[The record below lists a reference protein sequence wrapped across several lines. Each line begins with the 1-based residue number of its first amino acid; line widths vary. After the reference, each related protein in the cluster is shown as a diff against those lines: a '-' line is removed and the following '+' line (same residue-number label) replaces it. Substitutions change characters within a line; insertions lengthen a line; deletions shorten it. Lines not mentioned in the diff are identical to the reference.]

1 MTPTTIVLFDA
12 NTQNITHFFNLLE
25 GHFDILSVRFN
36 SLPEVRK
43 NQIAA
48 FFILCMRP
56 DDAVYDKVAD
66 LNLRFSHIPVVLF
79 SPSPQPEEVTFA
91 VAQGVKGYFKLDTD
105 EKPLLEWLDNLNPV
119 KPNHSVWGW
128 LKSKLQKVLKPK
140 QHKGL
145 SKMVMAQNNVLPLV
159 EIRNMVS
166 HIPVFNEEAP
176 QYFANLQTIFHQ
188 NEENTHEKVI
198 KVRFFGNF
206 EVQIG
211 HHILS
216 IKNGALLLAYL
227 LFNHSKPIHKQR
239 IIDRFWPDSTH
250 DAARNCLNSTIF
262 GLRRAFNDVAP
273 NQSIIIFQNEHY
285 AIHPDWRVETDA
297 DSFQWHWRNARD
309 IERTQGLKAAL
320 PHFTSLIV
328 LHKDDFLV
336 NFPNIE
342 WALSERDTF
351 RERYLQVLQHVA
363 DFNLNDKN
371 YVAAIEY
378 YQEILKTDDCLEE
391 IHCKLM
397 TCYSALKMKDRAMRQ
412 YKRCVDTLKKVQLS
426 PSRETHEWQ
435 ERIGAL

>member
-1 MTPTTIVLFDA
+1 MTPTTIVLFDH
-12 NTQNITHFFNLLE
+12 NTQNVAYFLNLLE

-43 NQIAA
+43 NQITA

-56 DDAVYDKVAD
+56 DDAVYEKIAD
-66 LNLRFSHIPVVLF
+66 LNLRFSHIPIVLF

-91 VAQGVKGYFKLDTD
+91 VAQGVKAYFKLDTD
-105 EKPLLEWLDNLNPV
+105 EKPLLEWLNALNPFQP
-119 KPNHSVWGW
+119 KYSVWGW
-128 LKSKLQKVLKPK
+128 LKSKLQKFLKPT
-140 QHKGL
+140 QHRGL
-145 SKMVMAQNNVLPLV
+145 SKMVVAQNNVLPIA
-159 EIRNMVS
+159 EIENIVQKMPLFS
-166 HIPVFNEEAP
+166 EGAP
-176 QYFANLQTIFHQ
+176 QYPAFREVGFDE
-188 NEENTHEKVI
+188 NEPKLLEKVI
-198 KVRFFGNF
+198 KIRFFGDF
-206 EVQIG
+206 EVEIG
-211 HHILS
+211 HQILN

-250 DAARNCLNSTIF
+250 DAARNCLNSTVF

-285 AIHPDWRVETDA
+285 AIHPDWRIETDA
-297 DSFQWHWRNARD
+297 DAFQGHWRNARD
-309 IERTQGLKAAL
+309 IERTQGLKAAM
-320 PHFTSLIV
+320 PHFTALIA

-342 WALSERDTF
+342 WALGERDTF

-378 YQEILKTDDCLEE
+378 YQEILKSDDCLEE

-397 TCYSALKMKDRAMRQ
+397 TCYTALKMKDRAMRQ

-426 PSRETHEWQ
+426 PSRETYEWQ

>member
-1 MTPTTIVLFDA
+1 MTPTTIVLFDH
-12 NTQNITHFFNLLE
+12 NTQNVAHFLNLLE

-43 NQIAA
+43 NQITA

-56 DDAVYDKVAD
+56 DDAVYEKVAD
-66 LNLRFSHIPVVLF
+66 LNLRFSHIPIVLF
-79 SPSPQPEEVTFA
+79 SPAPQPEEVTFA

-105 EKPLLEWLDNLNPV
+105 EKPLLEWLNTLNPFQP
-119 KPNHSVWGW
+119 KYSVWGW
-128 LKSKLQKVLKPK
+128 LKSKIQKFLKPT
-140 QHKGL
+140 QHKGF
-145 SKMVMAQNNVLPLV
+145 SKMAIAQNNIMPLA
-159 EIRNMVS
+159 EIENIVQKMPIFS
-166 HIPVFNEEAP
+166 EGAP
-176 QYFANLQTIFHQ
+176 QYFDLLQGNLEQ
-188 NEENTHEKVI
+188 NQEKTLEKVI

-206 EVQIG
+206 EVEIG
-211 HHILS
+211 HEILN
-216 IKNGALLLAYL
+216 IKNGSLLLAYL

-262 GLRRAFNDVAP
+262 ALRRAFNDVAP
-273 NQSIIIFQNEHY
+273 NQSTIMFQNEHY

-297 DSFQWHWRNARD
+297 DAFQAHWRNARD
-309 IERTQGLKAAL
+309 IERTQGLKAAM
-320 PHFTSLIV
+320 PHFTALIA

-342 WALSERDTF
+342 WALGERDTF

-397 TCYSALKMKDRAMRQ
+397 TCYTALKMKDRAMRQ

-426 PSRETHEWQ
+426 PSRETYEWR

>member
-1 MTPTTIVLFDA
+1 MTPTTIVLFDL
-12 NTQNITHFFNLLE
+12 NTQNVAHFFNLLE

-56 DDAVYDKVAD
+56 DDAVYEKVAE
-66 LNLRFSHIPVVLF
+66 LSLRFPQIPIVLF
-79 SPSPQPEEVTFA
+79 SPSPLPEEVTFA

-105 EKPLLEWLDNLNPV
+105 DKPLLEWLNAMNPTE
-119 KPNHSVWGW
+119 PNRSVWSW
-128 LKSKLQKVLKPK
+128 IKSKLNKLLKPT
-140 QHKGL
+140 QHRGL
-145 SKMVMAQNNVLPLV
+145 AKMVMAQNNILPLEEV
-159 EIRNMVS
+159 GNMVS
-166 HIPVFNEEAP
+166 QMPVFNEDAS
-176 QYFANLQTIFHQ
+176 QYLSQ
-188 NEENTHEKVI
+188 NEGKLLEKVM
-198 KVRFFGNF
+198 KVHFFGNF
-206 EVQIG
+206 EVEIGNQI
-211 HHILS
+211 LN
-216 IKNGALLLAYL
+216 IKNGSLLLAYL
-227 LFNHSKPIHKQR
+227 LFNHLKPVHKQR

-273 NQSIIIFQNEHY
+273 NQPTIIFQNEHY
-285 AIHPDWRVETDA
+285 AIHPDWRIETDA
-297 DSFQWHWRNARD
+297 DTFQWHWRNARE

-320 PHFTSLIV
+320 PHFTALIA
-328 LHKDDFLV
+328 LHKDDFLA
-336 NFPNIE
+336 NFPNTE
-342 WALSERDTF
+342 WALGERDTF

-363 DFNLNDKN
+363 DFNLNEKN

-397 TCYSALKMKDRAMRQ
+397 TCYTALKMKDRAMRQ

-426 PSRETHEWQ
+426 PSRETYEWQ

>member
-1 MTPTTIVLFDA
+1 MTPTTIVLFDH
-12 NTQNITHFFNLLE
+12 NTQNVAHFLNLLE

-43 NQIAA
+43 NQITA

-56 DDAVYDKVAD
+56 DDAVYEKVAD
-66 LNLRFSHIPVVLF
+66 LNLRFSQIPIVLF

-105 EKPLLEWLDNLNPV
+105 EKPLLEWLNSLSSTES
-119 KPNHSVWGW
+119 NHSVWGW
-128 LKSKLQKVLKPK
+128 FKSKLNNLLKPIP
-140 QHKGL
+140 HRGL
-145 SKMVMAQNNVLPLV
+145 SKMVMAQNNILPLEEV
-159 EIRNMVS
+159 GNMVS
-166 HIPVFNEEAP
+166 QIPLFIDGPP
-176 QYFANLQTIFHQ
+176 QYLKQS
-188 NEENTHEKVI
+188 EEKLLEKVI

-206 EVQIG
+206 EVEIGNQI
-211 HHILS
+211 LN
-216 IKNGALLLAYL
+216 IKNGSLLLAYL
-227 LFNHSKPIHKQR
+227 LFNHSKPVHKQR

-262 GLRRAFNDVAP
+262 ALRRSFNDVAL
-273 NQSIIIFQNEHY
+273 NQSTIMFQNEHY

-297 DSFQWHWRNARD
+297 DAFQGHWRNARE
-309 IERTQGLKAAL
+309 IERTQGLKAAM
-320 PHFTSLIV
+320 PHFTALIA

-363 DFNLNDKN
+363 DFNLHEKN

-397 TCYSALKMKDRAMRQ
+397 TCYTALKMKDRAMRQ
-412 YKRCVDTLKKVQLS
+412 YKKCVDTLKKVQLS
-426 PSRETHEWQ
+426 PSRETYQWQ

>member
-1 MTPTTIVLFDA
+1 MTPTTIVLFDH
-12 NTQNITHFFNLLE
+12 NTQNVAHFFNLLE

-43 NQIAA
+43 NQITA

-56 DDAVYDKVAD
+56 DDAVYEKVAD
-66 LNLRFSHIPVVLF
+66 LNLRFSQIPIVLF

-105 EKPLLEWLDNLNPV
+105 EKPLLEWLNSLSSTES
-119 KPNHSVWGW
+119 NHSVWGW
-128 LKSKLQKVLKPK
+128 FKSKLNNLLKPTP
-140 QHKGL
+140 HRGL
-145 SKMVMAQNNVLPLV
+145 SKMVMAQNNILPIEEV
-159 EIRNMVS
+159 GNMVS
-166 HIPVFNEEAP
+166 QIPLFNDGPPHYFKQSEEK
-176 QYFANLQTIFHQ
+176 LL
-188 NEENTHEKVI
+188 EKVI

-206 EVQIG
+206 EVEIGNQI
-211 HHILS
+211 LN
-216 IKNGALLLAYL
+216 IKNGSLLLAYL
-227 LFNHSKPIHKQR
+227 LFNHSKPVHKQR

-262 GLRRAFNDVAP
+262 ALRRSFNDVAL
-273 NQSIIIFQNEHY
+273 NQSTIMFQNEHY

-297 DSFQWHWRNARD
+297 DAFQGHWRNARE
-309 IERTQGLKAAL
+309 IERTQGLKAAM
-320 PHFTSLIV
+320 PHFTALIA

-363 DFNLNDKN
+363 DFNLNEKN

-397 TCYSALKMKDRAMRQ
+397 TCYTALKMKDRAMRQ
-412 YKRCVDTLKKVQLS
+412 YKKCVDTLKKVQLS
-426 PSRETHEWQ
+426 PSRETYQWQ

>member
-1 MTPTTIVLFDA
+1 MTPTTIVLFDH
-12 NTQNITHFFNLLE
+12 NTQQVAHFLNLLE

-43 NQIAA
+43 NQITA

-56 DDAVYDKVAD
+56 DDVVYEKVAD
-66 LNLRFSHIPVVLF
+66 LNLRFSHIPIVLF
-79 SPSPQPEEVTFA
+79 SPAPQPEEVTFA

-105 EKPLLEWLDNLNPV
+105 EKPLLTWLNTLNPFQP
-119 KPNHSVWGW
+119 KYSIWGW
-128 LKSKLQKVLKPK
+128 LKSKLHKFLKPT
-140 QHKGL
+140 QHKGF
-145 SKMVMAQNNVLPLV
+145 SKMAIAQNNILPLA
-159 EIRNMVS
+159 EIENIVQKMPIFS
-166 HIPVFNEEAP
+166 EEAP
-176 QYFANLQTIFHQ
+176 QYFDLLQGNLEQ
-188 NEENTHEKVI
+188 NQEKMFEKVI

-206 EVQIG
+206 EVEIG
-211 HHILS
+211 HQILN
-216 IKNGALLLAYL
+216 IKNGSLLLAYL

-262 GLRRAFNDVAP
+262 ALRRAFNEVAP
-273 NQSIIIFQNEHY
+273 NQSTIMFQNEHY

-297 DSFQWHWRNARD
+297 DAFQGHWRNARD
-309 IERTQGLKAAL
+309 IERTQGLKAAM
-320 PHFTSLIV
+320 PHFTALIA

-342 WALSERDTF
+342 WALGERDTF

-397 TCYSALKMKDRAMRQ
+397 TCYTALKMKDRAMRQ

-426 PSRETHEWQ
+426 PSRETYEWQ

>member
-1 MTPTTIVLFDA
+1 MTPTTIVLFDH
-12 NTQNITHFFNLLE
+12 NTQQVAHFLNLLE

-43 NQIAA
+43 NQITA

-56 DDAVYDKVAD
+56 DDPVYEKIAD
-66 LNLRFSHIPVVLF
+66 LNLRFSHIPIVLF
-79 SPSPQPEEVTFA
+79 SPAPQPEEVTFA

-105 EKPLLEWLDNLNPV
+105 EKPLLEWLNTLNPFQP
-119 KPNHSVWGW
+119 KYSVWGW
-128 LKSKLQKVLKPK
+128 LKSKAQKLLKPT
-140 QHKGL
+140 QHRGF
-145 SKMVMAQNNVLPLV
+145 SKMVVAQNNVLPIA
-159 EIRNMVS
+159 EIENIVQK
-166 HIPVFNEEAP
+166 IPIFNEGAP
-176 QYFANLQTIFHQ
+176 QYFDE
-188 NEENTHEKVI
+188 NEPKMLEKVM

-206 EVQIG
+206 EVEIG
-211 HHILS
+211 HQILN
-216 IKNGALLLAYL
+216 IKNGSLLLAYL

-262 GLRRAFNDVAP
+262 ALRRAFNEVAP
-273 NQSIIIFQNEHY
+273 NQSTIMFQNEHY

-297 DSFQWHWRNARD
+297 DAFQGHWRNARD
-309 IERTQGLKAAL
+309 IERTQGLKAAM
-320 PHFTSLIV
+320 PHFTALIA

-342 WALSERDTF
+342 WALGERDTF

-397 TCYSALKMKDRAMRQ
+397 TCYTALKMKDRAMRQ

-426 PSRETHEWQ
+426 PSRETYEWQ